1 MEEEITLCNM
11 VIKSGGKNGAMP
23 ADATRYKYLEV
34 YNYHL
39 NASSRT
45 LALFFFESNI
55 SEIF

>member
-11 VIKSGGKNGAMP
+11 VIKSGGNNGAMP
-23 ADATRYKYLEV
+23 ADATRYKYLGV

-45 LALFFFESNI
+45 LALFFLKQHF
-55 SEIF
+55 